1 MGESVQVKSAAEPAV
16 REEEFDAALAR
27 MDHALRAMWAGDP
40 EPLIEMCERSDEVT
54 LFGALG
60 PVEQGWQA
68 ATDTWRWVGGK
79 FSVGGPATIEHL
91 AAAQSG
97 DLAYTSG
104 FERRTTSLD
113 RGPVEE
119 KVLRVTHIYR
129 RSGGQWRLI
138 HRHADLPP
146 GDPRPSAQSAA

>member
-1 MGESVQVKSAAEPAV
+1 MGEATQVESAAEPAV

-27 MDHALRAMWAGDP
+27 MDRALRAMWAGDP
-40 EPLIEMCERSDEVT
+40 EPLIEMCERSEEVT

-97 DLAYTSG
+97 DLAYTAG
-104 FERRTTSLD
+104 FERRTTSID
-113 RGPVEE
+113 GGPVEE

-129 RSGGQWRLI
+129 RSAGQWRLI

-146 GDPRPSAQSAA
+146 RDPRSSAETA